1 MIISIESITQLEQL
15 EREAESA
22 NKKKDVFVIP
32 KVGYFHLVN
41 RNGSLATDYAQNM
54 SDRESEFWVELA
66 RKEYLYKTD
75 RKKTYE
81 E

>member
-1 MIISIESITQLEQL
+1 
-15 EREAESA
+15 
-22 NKKKDVFVIP
+22 VFVIP

-41 RNGSLATDYAQNM
+41 RNGSLADDYAKNM